1 MGFMISCLIPMEG
14 SWRGSD
20 SRPRRSRSVS
30 RHSVSSRT
38 SDFGTLRGF
47 GASDTRLCGRLRQA
61 CGTSTR
67 IPFTDPALVPHGIHR
82 NPLPDLHVLK
92 IQLAVP
98 PKVGGTAVKG
108 QGHRDPL
115 SGLCKGNDPG
125 SAQYW
130 PSKEGF
136 AD

>member
-38 SDFGTLRGF
+38 SDFGTIRGF

-61 CGTSTR
+61 LGSLSHSQIPLWFRMESTETR
-67 IPFTDPALVPHGIHR
+67 CRLYM
-82 NPLPDLHVLK
+82 
-92 IQLAVP
+92 
-98 PKVGGTAVKG
+98 
-108 QGHRDPL
+108 
-115 SGLCKGNDPG
+115 S
-125 SAQYW
+125 
-130 PSKEGF
+130 
-136 AD
+136 